1 MKNHTEMT
9 DFEINQAVGLATGE
23 ATAGEPLLGIVIR
36 NSNGKRFDP
45 CTSWAAAGP
54 IIAANKISIHAPR
67 FGEGWMA
74 EHTGSD
80 EDVNDGFTVDYF
92 EHHHQN
98 PLRAAMIVFLMMQKA
113 EDHHTKSS

>member
-1 MKNHTEMT
+1 MKSYTEMT

-36 NSNGKRFDP
+36 NSNGRGFDP
-45 CTSWAAAGP
+45 CNSWADAGP
-54 IIAANKISIHAPR
+54 IIQSNYLSIKCDNMP
-67 FGEGWMA
+67 
-74 EHTGSD
+74 
-80 EDVNDGFTVDYF
+80 DVPMPSTYWKAHNHNGDRCWSA
-92 EHHHQN
+92 N